1 MLKDLFK
8 SKGHHP
14 PSSDR
19 FKFLIHILSGMS
31 DTELDKVGR
40 LINLVFDQ
48 EQQEAP
54 ANSPEPASPVV
65 REESLDD
72 RIETAKVTLKTE
84 ELEKRI
90 EQFKQSKK
98 ES

>member
-1 MLKDLFK
+1 MFRNLFK
-8 SKGHHP
+8 TKDYQ

-19 FKFLIHILSGMS
+19 FKSLIHTLSMMS
-31 DTELDKVGR
+31 EQELEKVDKLLGV
-40 LINLVFDQ
+40 VFDQ
-48 EQQEAP
+48 EQQEKVVKQ
-54 ANSPEPASPVV
+54 PEPQSIPI

-72 RIETAKVTLKTE
+72 RIETAKATLKTE